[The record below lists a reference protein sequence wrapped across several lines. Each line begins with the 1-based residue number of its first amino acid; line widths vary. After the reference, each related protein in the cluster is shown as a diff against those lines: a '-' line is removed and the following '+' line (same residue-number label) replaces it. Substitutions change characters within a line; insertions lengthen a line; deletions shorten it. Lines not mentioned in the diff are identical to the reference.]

1 MPGQGKPHLPAGIR
15 WHDCHKEKLMG
26 ESYPWPY
33 LAGISVKR
41 EDTGSIKMCLFLL
54 LCGSSL
60 GDEPGLN
67 IPT

>member
-1 MPGQGKPHLPAGIR
+1 
-15 WHDCHKEKLMG
+15 MG

-33 LAGISVKR
+33 LAGISVER

-54 LCGSSL
+54 SRGSSL
-60 GDEPGLN
+60 GGEAGLK